1 MKIRNITETTA
12 GATSSGSVASVAKPL
27 GKMQERTQV
36 SGLQPA
42 EKIMKGKAKKKGP
55 YGNSLVEGKVKE
67 LYYDLQHMDNG
78 NFKKKYGKTKEE
90 MRAGLKEEK
99 IAEADLIIVPGMRK
113 SKDTSFIPHKAD
125 RRDHEV
131 EMARSD
137 LLAAAKNA
145 MRMYKLLKDRTE
157 DQGLMG
163 WQQSYI
169 TLATDYLQSVAD
181 NLEYDARTD
190 EMTGGVLAGGMSN
203 FEEGAVNEL
212 SPKTKKSYAA
222 AAKQDKEFNQR
233 SIDQALDRAAKDQHP
248 GRAEWEDEA
257 KFLQSVNAKRDRGLK
272 RAGVAEGSLNEFAPN
287 GFNSGKGPK
296 AKAKTQMIKAYG
308 PGIITFRK
316 TSNGGYFVQHEDDF
330 GDTNSHQYDPQTG
343 KVDFS
348 GVTRS
353 TYYGEGVAEG
363 KAHKCPKCGGEM
375 VSEELMNEKK
385 DACYYKVKSRY
396 KVWPSAYAS
405 GALVKCRNKGSKN
418 WGKSKK

>member
-1 MKIRNITETTA
+1 MKIKQITESSA
-12 GATSSGSVASVAKPL
+12 GATASGSIAPVAIPM
-27 GKMQERTQV
+27 GKMESRT
-36 SGLQPA
+36 
-42 EKIMKGKAKKKGP
+42 EKPPKAPKVQTMRNKGKKFVNQISESEQTTVSEA
-55 YGNSLVEGKVKE
+55 E
-67 LYYDLQHMDNG
+67 L
-78 NFKKKYGKTKEE
+78 
-90 MRAGLKEEK
+90 
-99 IAEADLIIVPGMRK
+99 AEQDLIIVPGMRK

-145 MRMYKLLKDRTE
+145 MRMYQLLKDRTE

-203 FEEGAVNEL
+203 FEEG
-212 SPKTKKSYAA
+212 
-222 AAKQDKEFNQR
+222 
-233 SIDQALDRAAKDQHP
+233 
-248 GRAEWEDEA
+248 
-257 KFLQSVNAKRDRGLK
+257 
-272 RAGVAEGSLNEFAPN
+272 
-287 GFNSGKGPK
+287 
-296 AKAKTQMIKAYG
+296 
-308 PGIITFRK
+308 
-316 TSNGGYFVQHEDDF
+316 
-330 GDTNSHQYDPQTG
+330 
-343 KVDFS
+343 
-348 GVTRS
+348 
-353 TYYGEGVAEG
+353 VAEG
-363 KAHKCPKCGGEM
+363 KAEVRADLDQAIKDFLAKGGEITKGKPGGPTTRKQQIRSLVKNLGSSHIGKRGESPRGDKVGKGANLKGSTVAKLSGGMSKVAEEKCPHCGGEM

-405 GALVKCRNKGSKN
+405 GALVKCRKKGSKN

>member
-1 MKIRNITETTA
+1 
-12 GATSSGSVASVAKPL
+12 
-27 GKMQERTQV
+27 
-36 SGLQPA
+36 
-42 EKIMKGKAKKKGP
+42 
-55 YGNSLVEGKVKE
+55 
-67 LYYDLQHMDNG
+67 
-78 NFKKKYGKTKEE
+78 
-90 MRAGLKEEK
+90 
-99 IAEADLIIVPGMRK
+99 MRK
-113 SKDTSFIPHKAD
+113 SKDKSFIPHKED

-233 SIDQALDRAAKDQHP
+233 SIDQALDRAEKDQHP

-257 KFLQSVNAKRDRGLK
+257 KFLQSVNANPL
-272 RAGVAEGSLNEFAPN
+272 S
-287 GFNSGKGPK
+287 
-296 AKAKTQMIKAYG
+296 
-308 PGIITFRK
+308 
-316 TSNGGYFVQHEDDF
+316 
-330 GDTNSHQYDPQTG
+330 
-343 KVDFS
+343 
-348 GVTRS
+348 
-353 TYYGEGVAEG
+353 
-363 KAHKCPKCGGEM
+363 
-375 VSEELMNEKK
+375 
-385 DACYYKVKSRY
+385 
-396 KVWPSAYAS
+396 
-405 GALVKCRNKGSKN
+405 
-418 WGKSKK
+418 